1 MFLNDPS
8 ANHKESEIKNKS
20 TNNTNK
26 QSEDESPQK
35 QQIKK
40 SMNSL
45 FNKLSDG
52 NVLLTFRE
60 LLKII

>member
-26 QSEDESPQK
+26 QSEDESP
-35 QQIKK
+35 
-40 SMNSL
+40 
-45 FNKLSDG
+45 
-52 NVLLTFRE
+52 
-60 LLKII
+60 